1 MKPSSK
7 EELKV
12 LPVLKVVDLIKYVSG
27 IVEGLLST
35 QKVLLD
41 DFTNEIW
48 ILFDGDKGGKHM
60 KFHFEVINTNSSGS
74 VFVVHMFAMYEASDS
89 YDNMAK
95 IILLYRPALIEMQSE
110 TFRIS
115 GYKVKAFLG
124 GDFHFL
130 DDCLGH
136 QGSAASYPS
145 AKDLV
150 TLEHLRNHGGKP
162 HMPAHCFIDLRSLSD
177 YESSYNENLAED
189 RMGGDLHKTGKFHE
203 SIVARSI
210 FPIALENVVP
220 LVLHI
225 MLGIVLKLYKILL
238 KTAQN
243 LDSLEST
250 ATRQGRPRQEW
261 GKQAGS

>member
-1 MKPSSK
+1 MKP
-7 EELKV
+7 
-12 LPVLKVVDLIKYVSG
+12 P
-27 IVEGLLST
+27 
-35 QKVLLD
+35 
-41 DFTNEIW
+41 
-48 ILFDGDKGGKHM
+48 
-60 KFHFEVINTNSSGS
+60 
-74 VFVVHMFAMYEASDS
+74 
-89 YDNMAK
+89 
-95 IILLYRPALIEMQSE
+95 MQSE

-115 GYKVKAFLG
+115 GYKVKVFLG

-162 HMPAHCFIDLRSLSD
+162 HTPAHCFIDLRSLSD

-220 LVLHI
+220 PVLHI

-238 KTAQN
+238 KTPYKT
-243 LDSLEST
+243 L
-250 ATRQGRPRQEW
+250 TRWSPLQPDRGGPDRNGR
-261 GKQAGS
+261 KQAGIRQLASVRDPKQRLQLVFQRQELLGHADRSLLDKKRRKCPKCKTFIQKGNCIC